1 MSSNDQKGLWEREV
15 IENVLMASLLEQ
27 RKARRWNLV
36 YRLLTLLVV
45 SVTVVFLVSIN
56 DLDDSGKGSG
66 EPHAAIIDV
75 FGMIMEDAPANANA
89 IEDGLLDA
97 IEDKATKGILLRM
110 NSPGGSP
117 VQSAYIYEAIRK
129 VKAKHPELP
138 VVAVISDL
146 CASGCYYAASAAD
159 RIYAHP
165 TSVVGSI
172 GVIMNGFGFVG
183 TLEKLGVE
191 RRTLTAG
198 EHKALLDP
206 FAPTQPVEQ
215 AHIQGLIN
223 SVHQDFIAA
232 VKQGRGDR
240 LKETPEMFSGLVWTG
255 RQAKELGLID
265 DFGDER
271 SVAENVI
278 GSKER
283 VNYTPREKFWEKLGS
298 RMGTEMGSSLF
309 KHIETM
315 GSMAG
320 ARLQ

>member
-1 MSSNDQKGLWEREV
+1 MHSDEQKTLWEREV

-27 RKARRWNLV
+27 RKARRWNLA
-36 YRLLTLLVV
+36 YRLLSLLIVAG
-45 SVTVVFLVSIN
+45 TVLYLVSLN
-56 DLDDSGKGSG
+56 DFDQSAKGSG
-66 EPHAAIIDV
+66 EPHTAVVDV
-75 FGMIMEDAPANANA
+75 FGMIMEDAPANANT

-97 IEDKATKGILLRM
+97 VEDKETRGILLRM

-129 VKAKHPELP
+129 LKSKHPELP
-138 VVAVISDL
+138 VVAVVSDL

-159 RIYAHP
+159 KIYAHP

-198 EHKALLDP
+198 AHKALLDP
-206 FAPTQPVEQ
+206 FAPTQPAEQ
-215 AHIQGLIN
+215 AHVQGLIN

-232 VKQGRGDR
+232 VRQGRGDR
-240 LKETPEMFSGLVWTG
+240 LKEIPDMFSGLVWTG

-271 SVAENVI
+271 SVAEDVI
-278 GSKER
+278 GAKER

-298 RMGTEMGSSLF
+298 RMGTQMGTALF
-309 KHIETM
+309 RRLEE
-315 GSMAG
+315 SG
-320 ARLQ
+320 AMPGGALR